1 MRKVATKTA
10 DDHATTRRRLIEAAG
25 SVFGEVGYRQAR
37 VRDIVK
43 RAGAN
48 IAAINYHFGGKES
61 LYAAAMRYGMEQV
74 SVRPGPV
81 DPSVSPE
88 RQLHTLI
95 ARLLQSMLDDRRPAW
110 HGAMMAREMIE
121 PTPMLDEVIES
132 VIRPMSDAFTSVVRT
147 LLGPGVD
154 KATLDLAVRSVIG
167 QITFYKHGCEVI
179 RRLYPD
185 QPINASAAGK
195 LADHIAA
202 FSIGG
207 I

>member
-1 MRKVATKTA
+1 MRRSARQTTE
-10 DDHATTRRRLIEAAG
+10 DHATTRKRLIEAAG

-37 VRDIVK
+37 VRDIVR

-74 SVRPGPV
+74 SMRPEPP
-81 DPSVSPE
+81 DPALSPE
-88 RQLHTLI
+88 HQLRALVH
-95 ARLLQSMLDDRRPAW
+95 RLLQSMLDDRRPAW

-121 PTPMLDEVIES
+121 PTPMLNEVIES
-132 VIRPMSDAFTSVVRT
+132 VIRPMSDAFTRVVRV
-147 LLGPGVD
+147 LIGADVD

-185 QPINASAAGK
+185 QPINA
-195 LADHIAA
+195 
-202 FSIGG
+202 
-207 I
+207 